1 MKKFLIDYR
10 IIPFFLVI
18 FALTAFLDKALA
30 IGLFLLFLLFLFLFF
45 LLWKIGIREKQ
56 LYVAIIIVTL
66 IHLAVVLFIYYTAF
80 NPFGGGADYEKY
92 HSIGTEIAQ
101 RFTQGNFSLEGLR
114 LNHYFPVVVGILYLF
129 TMSEMLIGQLFSVWM
144 AVITILFAYLL
155 IREIN
160 GSKRSAFWVSLL
172 VGIYPSYLFFGSL
185 LLKDMLVVPFSV
197 IGLWLVIKMMK
208 EFSWKR
214 FLIFFIIVSAL
225 INLRLYIGFALLL
238 TLLVCWL
245 LISGVVWK
253 KRIIQGV
260 IMTALL
266 GFTLQFSGY
275 GYYGIT
281 AVKHF
286 LNPKTIISYREVLY
300 ESVKVDTEE
309 TTPVSPKEEDDLSGS
324 GFSFKAKT
332 SFENPVSFSIDYS
345 KTFGD
350 TLLGPMPWHIKY
362 RRQLYSLIEIVP
374 LYFFVIIII
383 YGVVRSIRNWGFL
396 KTIKRY
402 RQGIPLLVFSLL
414 ALGAIALFITNYGI
428 IMRVRVP
435 AFVSLLCLMPLGF
448 IKRKDN

>member
-260 IMTALL
+260 IITALL

-281 AVKHF
+281 AIKHF
-286 LNPKTIISYREVLY
+286 LNPKTITNYREVLY
-300 ESVKVDTEE
+300 EPVKVDAEGITQNF
-309 TTPVSPKEEDDLSGS
+309 PKEEDDLSGS

-332 SFENPVSFSIDYS
+332 SLENPVSFSINYS